1 MGRAVNNITAAI
13 IANASLALLASGVG
27 MITIII
33 ALLLFVAVSIVA
45 VAYTSQR
52 KTIVEESIVSAV
64 NDL

>member
-52 KTIVEESIVSAV
+52 KTIVEESICKCSE
-64 NDL
+64 